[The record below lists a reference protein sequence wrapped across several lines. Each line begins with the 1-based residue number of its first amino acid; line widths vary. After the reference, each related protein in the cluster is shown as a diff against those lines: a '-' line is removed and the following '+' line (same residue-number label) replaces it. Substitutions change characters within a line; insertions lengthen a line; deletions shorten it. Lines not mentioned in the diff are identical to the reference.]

1 MTQIPEFGRLQAVS
15 LREAWQH
22 EAHHFTPWLA
32 ENLDRLSEAI
42 GVSLELT
49 GTEVAVGA
57 FFADILARDS
67 EGSVVLIENQ
77 LEQGNHGH
85 LGQIMTYLAG
95 LDAKIVIWVAAY
107 FNADHLSAIRWL
119 NMHTVPPYAF
129 FAIKLGVV
137 RIGQSPLAPLF
148 DVLERPNDWDRTL
161 RPVAQQAAGA
171 LTELGVVRREFWTHL
186 ILRHPNEANHGPAN
200 GLGYR
205 RRRIG
210 TSGLVVGQYIAKLAV
225 GVYIGGD
232 RSVGPEEAFQ
242 RLAAHAEALQA
253 RLGVP
258 IAVGQHEFLAEKKLV
273 ADPRVQ
279 SDWDRLT
286 DWLHTEADSYERALL
301 ETLGT

>member
-1 MTQIPEFGRLQAVS
+1 MTQVPEFGRLQTVS

-22 EAHHFTPWLA
+22 EALHFTPWLA

-49 GTEVAVGA
+49 ETEVAVDA
-57 FFADILARDS
+57 FSADILARDS
-67 EGSVVLIENQ
+67 DGSAVLIENQ
-77 LEQGNHGH
+77 LERGDHGH

-95 LDAKIVIWVAAY
+95 FDAKIVIWIAAD
-107 FNADHLSAIRWL
+107 FHASHLSAIRWL
-119 NMHTVPPYAF
+119 NMHTVDPYAF
-129 FAIKLGVV
+129 FAVKLSVV
-137 RIGQSPLAPLF
+137 RIGESPFAPLF

-161 RPVAQQAAGA
+161 RPVAQQAGGE
-171 LTELGVVRREFWTHL
+171 LTELGVLRREFWTHL
-186 ILRHPNEANHGPAN
+186 ILRHPDEADHGPAN
-200 GLGYR
+200 GQGFR
-205 RRRIG
+205 RRRVG
-210 TSGLVVGQYIAKLAV
+210 TSGLVVGQYIAKRAV

-232 RSVGPEEAFQ
+232 RSLRPDEVLQ

-258 IAVGQHEFLAEKKLV
+258 IAIGQHEFVAEKKLA

-286 DWLHTEADSYERALL
+286 DWLHSEAAFYEAALL